1 MKLNDMTLADIDMAA
16 ARNAEQYVKPFK
28 GSAKSAFIEGA
39 CWAYEYLTKQGN
51 TPAWCG
57 QNPIPEHPRPIDE
70 PIKH

>member
-1 MKLNDMTLADIDMAA
+1 MKLNYMTLADIDMAA
-16 ARNAEQYVKPFK
+16 ARNAEQYESRYR
-28 GSAKSAFIEGA
+28 GCAKNAFIEGA

-57 QNPIPEHPRPIDE
+57 QNAIPEHPRPIDE

>member
-1 MKLNDMTLADIDMAA
+1 MKLNDMILADIDMAA
-16 ARNAEQYVKPFK
+16 ARNAEQYLWSIR
-28 GSAKSAFIEGA
+28 GTAKNAFIEGA

-57 QNPIPEHPRPIDE
+57 QDTIPKHPRPIDE